1 MFDDR
6 TGYLYDA
13 LTGVSLLSRVAGTA
27 QRHVSTIWV

>member
-13 LTGVSLLSRVAGTA
+13 LTSVSLLSRLAGKA
-27 QRHVSTIWV
+27 QLHMDTIWV